1 MGKTVTDK
9 EILSAFYKNTAQK
22 LLELNGIANVLLR
35 EGAKPEFFDA
45 IYRVTNAMKAFAST
59 CNQDQIANF
68 ISTKIEPEFDT
79 IRLENTEIT
88 EDIKQNIKNKISQLK
103 DMIKNVT
110 KEELVA
116 DANITIKEEEDN
128 LHTLLTSIGQLSV
141 WSFHELMNALAKVH
155 GYTEMLEDVYQQIPD
170 SSPQLKSE
178 LRTIQEKLIS
188 NTSHMT
194 GIINRIRSL
203 RGKTKINIK
212 EHNVRDIIKNIQEL
226 TQQPPKTLN
235 WSSLHI
241 PSVNVQ
247 FDQIIFEQIWVHL
260 WKLLGEWQTPGN
272 LVQSM
277 CFGKIDANKVTNN
290 QKFKNLLSMYIW
302 LEPNGTAKFDPTSLQ
317 YSPKTPHADLAY
329 VFHYTSKIAKRI
341 SAIVKCA
348 KSPYGGVIFC
358 ITIPCGEILM
368 TVSQTGN
375 LVPQPLHILKMRQQ
389 DKPIKNILILDDDK
403 DLRTIL
409 SLKINKMG
417 YGVSVAG
424 TIAEANAILDK
435 KEISLIISDLFLTQ
449 ESGLDL
455 LKSLSINAPEI
466 PFIFITGANEDDI
479 SKPILDIL
487 AKYAKGFLTKPIQTQ
502 LLQETLEKIIPL

>member
-1 MGKTVTDK
+1 MGNSVTDK
-9 EILSAFYKNTAQK
+9 EILYAFTKNSSQK
-22 LLELNGIANVLLR
+22 VLELNGVANVLLK

-45 IYRVTNAMKAFAST
+45 IYRATSAIKAFAST
-59 CNQDQIANF
+59 CHQNQIADF
-68 ISTKIEPEFDT
+68 ISANIEPHFDS
-79 IRLENTEIT
+79 IRLENLDIT
-88 EDIKQNIKNKISQLK
+88 DDMKKNIKEKISELK
-103 DMIKNVT
+103 EMIKNVV
-110 KEELVA
+110 KEENVPEA
-116 DANITIKEEEDN
+116 TEIAKEEEN
-128 LHTLLTSIGQLSV
+128 VHTLLTSIGQLSV

-155 GYTEMLEDVYQQIPD
+155 GYTEMLEDIYQQLPE
-170 SSPQLKSE
+170 SSPQIKSD

-212 EHNVRDIIKNIQEL
+212 EHNIRDIIKNIQEL
-226 TQQPPKTLN
+226 TQQPPKSLN

-247 FDQIIFEQIWVHL
+247 FDQVIFEQIWVHL
-260 WKLLGEWQTPGN
+260 WKLLGEWQSPGT

-277 CFGKIDANKVTNN
+277 CFGKIDVDKVTNN
-290 QKFKNLLSMYIW
+290 QKFKNKLSIYIW
-302 LEPNGTAKFDPTSLQ
+302 LEPNGTVKFDPTALQ
-317 YSPKTPHADLAY
+317 YMKQTPQADLAY
-329 VFHYTSKIAKRI
+329 VFYFTSKIAKRI
-341 SAIVKCA
+341 SAEVTCA

-358 ITIPCGEILM
+358 ITIPCGELIM
-368 TVSQTGN
+368 TVSETGN
-375 LVPQPLHILKMRQQ
+375 VIPQPLHILKTRQQ
-389 DKPIKNILILDDDK
+389 DKPLRNVLILDDEK

-424 TIAEANAILDK
+424 TIAEANAILDS
-435 KEISLIISDLFLTQ
+435 KEIHLIISDLFLTQ

-502 LLQETLEKIIPL
+502 LLKETLEKIIPL

>member
-1 MGKTVTDK
+1 MGNTVTDK
-9 EILSAFYKNTAQK
+9 EILTAFSKNTTQK
-22 LLELNGIANVLLR
+22 VLELNGITNVLLR

-45 IYRVTNAMKAFAST
+45 IYRVTTAIKAFAST
-59 CNQDQIANF
+59 CHQNQIADF
-68 ISTKIEPEFDT
+68 ISAKIEPDFDT
-79 IRLENTEIT
+79 IRLENMEIT
-88 EDIKQNIKNKISQLK
+88 DEIKKNIKEKISQLK
-103 DMIKNVT
+103 EMIKNVT
-110 KEELVA
+110 NEETATEPTEIV
-116 DANITIKEEEDN
+116 KEEEDSI
-128 LHTLLTSIGQLSV
+128 HSLLTSIGQLSV

-155 GYTEMLEDVYQQIPD
+155 GYTEMLEDIYQQLPD
-170 SSPQLKSE
+170 SSPQVKSD

-203 RGKTKINIK
+203 RGKTKINVK
-212 EHNVRDIIKNIQEL
+212 EHNIRDIIKNIQEL
-226 TQQPPKTLN
+226 TQQPPKSLN

-260 WKLLGEWQTPGN
+260 WKLLGEWQTPGT

-277 CFGKIDANKVTNN
+277 CFGKIDSDKITNN
-290 QKFKNLLSMYIW
+290 QKFKNILLIYIW
-302 LEPNGTAKFDPTSLQ
+302 LEPNGTVKFDPTSLQ
-317 YSPKTPHADLAY
+317 YTKQTPQADLAY
-329 VFHYTSKIAKRI
+329 VFHFTSKIAKRI
-341 SAIVKCA
+341 SAEVNCA

-358 ITIPCGEILM
+358 ISIPCGEIHM
-368 TVSQTGN
+368 TVSETGN
-375 LVPQPLHILKMRQQ
+375 TIPQPLHILKMRQQ
-389 DKPIKNILILDDDK
+389 DHPIKNVLILDDEK

-409 SLKINKMG
+409 SLKISKMG

-424 TIAEANAILDK
+424 NISEANAILDS

-455 LKSLSINAPEI
+455 LKSLSINAPEM
-466 PFIFITGANEDDI
+466 PFIFITGANEDDT

-502 LLQETLEKIIPL
+502 LLKETLEKIIPL